1 MPSLE
6 STYRRLL
13 FTYPGEYRREHEE
26 EILATLVEA
35 AEPGRCRP
43 SLREARD
50 LLAGGLRTRAML
62 ATREGGRALW
72 ADGLRLGVLLLLAM
86 RIGDFTWWIPGSIG
100 GSPPLPLGFTG
111 GFVPLSPLSV
121 LSLST
126 WVAPVVLT
134 LALVAVLRGG
144 ARSSLVLVLL
154 GGLASTSLS
163 QPHTLLDLVSPTA
176 PLESASTVLIALAA
190 ALLVAQWSTQ
200 RARRA
205 WPLWI
210 APALVAGPALCRWAF
225 GALTSS
231 SAIPYVTIE
240 PALGLL
246 VPCALLVAVALI
258 ARDPRPSIAAAVYAA
273 ASLVQTAY
281 LPSGRLTAGWQLIP
295 PVVMLA
301 AGVITTAAIM
311 PRGGRLVR
319 G

>member
-35 AEPGRCRP
+35 AEPGRRRP

-50 LLAGGLRTRAML
+50 LLAGGLRTRGML

-86 RIGDFTWWIPGSIG
+86 RIGDFTWWILGSTG
-100 GSPPLPLGFTG
+100 GPPPLPLGSTG
-111 GFVPLSPLSV
+111 GFLPLSPP

-126 WVAPVVLT
+126 WVATAVLT

-154 GGLASTSLS
+154 GGVASTSLS
-163 QPHTLLDLVSPTA
+163 QPHTLLDLISPTA
-176 PLESASTVLIALAA
+176 PLESSSTVLMALAA

-200 RARRA
+200 RARRP

-210 APALVAGPALCRWAF
+210 APALVAGPALCRWAI

-231 SAIPYVTIE
+231 PAVPYLTIE

-246 VPCALLVAVALI
+246 LPCALLVAVALI

-273 ASLVQTAY
+273 ASLVPTAY
-281 LPSGRLTAGWQLIP
+281 LPSGRLHVGWELILP
-295 PVVMLA
+295 AVMLA

>member
-1 MPSLE
+1 MLSLE

-13 FTYPGEYRREHEE
+13 CTYPGEYRREHEE
-26 EILATLVEA
+26 EIVATLVEA
-35 AEPGRCRP
+35 AEPGRRRP

-50 LLAGGLRTRAML
+50 LLAGGLRTRGML
-62 ATREGGRALW
+62 AVREGGRALW
-72 ADGLRLGVLLLLAM
+72 ADGLRLGVLLLLAT
-86 RIGDFTWWIPGSIG
+86 RIGDFTWWIGS
-100 GSPPLPLGFTG
+100 TG
-111 GFVPLSPLSV
+111 GLLP
-121 LSLST
+121 LSLSI
-126 WVAPVVLT
+126 WVAPVVLA

-163 QPHTLLDLVSPTA
+163 QPHTLLDTISPIA
-176 PLESASTVLIALAA
+176 PLESFSTVLIALAA

-200 RARRA
+200 RARRP

-210 APALVAGPALCRWAF
+210 APALVAGPELCRRAI

-231 SAIPYVTIE
+231 SAVPYLAIE
-240 PALGLL
+240 PALALL
-246 VPCALLVAVALI
+246 LPCALLVAVALI

-273 ASLVQTAY
+273 ASLVHAAY
-281 LPSGRLTAGWQLIP
+281 LPSGRLNAGWELIL

>member
-13 FTYPGEYRREHEE
+13 LTYPGEYRREHEE

-35 AEPGRCRP
+35 AEPGRRRP

-50 LLAGGLRTRAML
+50 LLAGGLRTRGML

-86 RIGDFTWWIPGSIG
+86 RIGDFTWWIPGST
-100 GSPPLPLGFTG
+100 GSPPPLPLGSTG
-111 GFVPLSPLSV
+111 GFVPVSP

-126 WVAPVVLT
+126 WVAAVVLT

-154 GGLASTSLS
+154 GGLASTSFS
-163 QPHTLLDLVSPTA
+163 MQRPTLLDLVSPTA
-176 PLESASTVLIALAA
+176 PLASSSTVLMALAA

-200 RARRA
+200 RARRP

-210 APALVAGPALCRWAF
+210 APALVAGPALCRRAI

-231 SAIPYVTIE
+231 SAVPYLTIE
-240 PALGLL
+240 PVLALL

-258 ARDPRPSIAAAVYAA
+258 ARDPRPSIAAALFAA

-281 LPSGRLTAGWQLIP
+281 LPSGRLNAGWELIL

-311 PRGGRLVR
+311 PRGGRMVR
-319 G
+319 D